1 MWGIALELKAI
12 SYRPFQHRSTVLGTE
27 DAFLLEFVCSSVA
40 KYNRVDRW
48 GGMLHDGRIC
58 GHNQQGALQM
68 HVRLL
73 LDCMDNELE

>member
-1 MWGIALELKAI
+1 M
-12 SYRPFQHRSTVLGTE
+12 HRSTVLGTE
-27 DAFLLEFVCSSVA
+27 DAFLLEFMCSSVA